1 MISAYFLTY
10 EETWGSEGDSFVTC
24 TSSHTGNYCTNPN
37 CCIVIRGYLRLSVVI
52 ELVKLQA
59 KESLLH
65 TGRHV
70 RLGRHEYEA
79 GRAVGMPP
87 ACGKPG

>member
-1 MISAYFLTY
+1 MR
-10 EETWGSEGDSFVTC
+10 GDFFVTSI
-24 TSSHTGNYCTNPN
+24 SSHTVNYCTNPN

-70 RLGRHEYEA
+70 RLGRPEYEG

>member
-1 MISAYFLTY
+1 M
-10 EETWGSEGDSFVTC
+10 
-24 TSSHTGNYCTNPN
+24 
-37 CCIVIRGYLRLSVVI
+37 VI